1 MICLAL
7 DTAGAEGGVAVAE
20 FVADGTLPSSR
31 VFSRTL
37 PPREVSRQLMPAIA
51 DLLAEMRC
59 TAAVIDCFAA
69 VSGPGSFTG
78 IRVGLA
84 AVKGM
89 ADARTRP
96 VLGVSRLALMAAV
109 GRAATSSGA
118 SRAYSVL
125 DAGRGEFY
133 LGEFPDGEFLA
144 KTESIESR
152 ASLQQRIQ
160 AAPDPVFACEPA
172 VLEALAASLPQ
183 MPPIAIP
190 APRVSDLLLFA
201 GLAWRGERGLQFGSP
216 AALTA
221 NYVRQAY
228 PAKPAAAPVPR

>member
-7 DTAGAEGGVAVAE
+7 DTAGTEGGVALAQ
-20 FVADGTLPSSR
+20 FDGGGALPPSS

-51 DLLAEMRC
+51 ELLAEMGC
-59 TAAVIDCFAA
+59 TAAAVDCFAA

-89 ADARTRP
+89 ADARSCP

-109 GRAATSSGA
+109 GRAANSGGY
-118 SRAYSVL
+118 SRAYCVL

-133 LGEFPDGEFLA
+133 VGEFLDGTLLA
-144 KTESIESR
+144 KSESVASR
-152 ASLQQRIQ
+152 AALEQKIH
-160 AAPDPVFACEPA
+160 AAPAPVFACEPV
-172 VLEALAASLPQ
+172 VLDALANGLPHAL
-183 MPPIAIP
+183 IAIP
-190 APRVSDLLLFA
+190 TPCVTDLLPFV
-201 GLAWRGERGLQFGSP
+201 GRAWRGERGLRFESST
-216 AALTA
+216 ALMA

-228 PAKPAAAPVPR
+228 PGKPAAALAP